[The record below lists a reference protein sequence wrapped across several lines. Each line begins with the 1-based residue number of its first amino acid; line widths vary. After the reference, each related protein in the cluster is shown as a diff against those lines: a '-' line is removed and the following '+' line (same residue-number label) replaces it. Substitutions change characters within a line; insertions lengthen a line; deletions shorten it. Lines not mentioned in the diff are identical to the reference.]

1 MGQPGAVGL
10 QEGLRVPA
18 SGHSPAA
25 SLRQVRG
32 CFLGVGGLPLA
43 HILQS
48 HPWGP
53 AKVERS
59 KAGSVSWVGWRKRDG
74 KEKPGCSQTI
84 QEGV

>member
-1 MGQPGAVGL
+1 MTEAEGQGGGTMGQPGAVSL

-32 CFLGVGGLPLA
+32 GFLGVGGLPLA

-53 AKVERS
+53 AKVGRS
-59 KAGSVSWVGWRKRDG
+59 KAGICELGWVEEERW
-74 KEKPGCSQTI
+74 
-84 QEGV
+84 